1 MTFAAG
7 AVRPSLVRSSLAAGI
22 AVAALLAIGCAS
34 GPKGTQPVAPSD
46 AAYRVGPSDRLTIR
60 VLPEP
65 AMELS
70 EIQVRPD
77 GRISVEL
84 IGDVQVAGRTTD
96 EIAGEIAEKMA
107 EYRQSPSVSV
117 AVVTPAST
125 TISVLGEVNGANSF
139 ALERDIRVSEAIAM
153 AGGHTELAATS
164 RVRVVRRDGDA
175 TTLYLVNFDRVKR
188 GDGTTDMLLRRGD
201 VVVVPPAY
209 PVVAGYEIR
218 KALYPFEA
226 LFRTIGASFIA
237 LGLLQ

>member
-7 AVRPSLVRSSLAAGI
+7 AVRPTFVRSSFAAALAAFVI
-22 AVAALLAIGCAS
+22 LAIGCAS
-34 GPKGTQPVAPSD
+34 GPKGTHPVAASD
-46 AAYRVGPSDRLTIR
+46 AAYRLGSSDRLTIR

-65 AMELS
+65 AMELGDV
-70 EIQVRPD
+70 QVRPD

-84 IGDVQVAGRTTD
+84 IGDVQAAGRTTD
-96 EIAGEIAEKMA
+96 ELAAEIAEKMA

-117 AVVTPAST
+117 SVMAPAST
-125 TISVLGEVNGANSF
+125 TISVLGEVKTANSF
-139 ALERDIRVSEAIAM
+139 ALERDIRVSEAVAL

-175 TTLYLVNFDRVKR
+175 TTLYLVNLDHVKR
-188 GDGTTDMLLRRGD
+188 GDGATDMVLRRGD

-226 LFRTIGASFIA
+226 FFRTIGASFIA